1 MKAGAVM
8 GAMCALLVGGAL
20 AKTPA
25 VVENPEGEKAEEKL
39 VRQLPALPLWSMT
52 DRERVKRGEIIV
64 GQDFFGKQ
72 EDIKPGTLPE
82 TVENGLPESVVEE
95 PEPEPEENVTEI
107 PPEILE
113 TYFEAIPS
121 DAEGA
126 PEFLMDPQEL
136 LGQQE
141 RRDRESFLKYHSGES
156 KVDMFVYL
164 FDERQEL
171 PEEITIEAVYDDLYA
186 RRGPTALIFYHLGK
200 PDRAQFFLSNDIRA
214 VVSEDEQNRALRAAV
229 QEAFEKSDVAYQ
241 LDNFLVELSIRLY
254 WIEREL
260 AGVGKPKPSRDGR
273 DVLEA
278 RVASSED
285 RTRGLIGRALL
296 FVAIMTG
303 VGLLGW
309 LGCYYTERR
318 VRYLFPEVDIGPLL
332 GAPHAAGVGAV
343 VSFSS
348 AQLPPSQQRDHVP
361 DYLHKM

>member
-1 MKAGAVM
+1 MRAGAVM
-8 GAMCALLVGGAL
+8 GAMCALLVGVAL
-20 AKTPA
+20 
-25 VVENPEGEKAEEKL
+25 VETTAAAEKPEDEKAEEKL
-39 VRQLPALPLWSMT
+39 VRQLPALPVWSMT
-52 DRERVKRGEIIV
+52 DSERVKKGEIV
-64 GQDFFGKQ
+64 AGQDFFGKQ
-72 EDIKPGTLPE
+72 EDIQPGTLPE
-82 TVENGLPESVVEE
+82 TVESALPEPEE
-95 PEPEPEENVTEI
+95 EEPEPEENVTEI
-107 PPEILE
+107 PPEILK
-113 TYFEAIPS
+113 TYFEAIAS

-126 PEFLMDPQEL
+126 PVFLRDPQEL
-136 LGQQE
+136 LSQQE

-200 PDRAQFFLSNDIRA
+200 PDRAQFFLGNDIRA

-229 QEAFEKSDVAYQ
+229 QEAFEKSDMAYQ
-241 LDNFLVELSIRLY
+241 LHNFLVELSIRLY
-254 WIEREL
+254 WIQREL
-260 AGVGKPKPSRDGR
+260 AGVGKLKPSRGGR

-278 RVASSED
+278 RVASTDD
-285 RTRGLIGRALL
+285 RPHGLSGRALL
-296 FVAIMTG
+296 FVAMMTA

-309 LGCYYTERR
+309 LGYYCTERR
-318 VRYLFPEVDIGPLL
+318 VRYLFPEVETGALM

-343 VSFSS
+343 ISFSS

>member
-1 MKAGAVM
+1 MRAGAVM
-8 GAMCALLVGGAL
+8 GAMCALLAGGAL
-20 AKTPA
+20 AETAAAAEKT
-25 VVENPEGEKAEEKL
+25 EGEKVEEKL
-39 VRQLPALPLWSMT
+39 VRQLPALPVWSMT
-52 DRERVKRGEIIV
+52 DSERVKKGEIV
-64 GQDFFGKQ
+64 AGQDFFGKQ
-72 EDIKPGTLPE
+72 ENIQPRTLPE
-82 TVENGLPESVVEE
+82 IVESVLPEPVEEE
-95 PEPEPEENVTEI
+95 PEREENVREI
-107 PPEILE
+107 PPEILSA
-113 TYFEAIPS
+113 YFEAIPI

-126 PEFLMDPQEL
+126 PIFLRDPQEL
-136 LGQQE
+136 LAQQE
-141 RRDRESFLKYHSGES
+141 RQDRESFLKYHSGES

-200 PDRAQFFLSNDIRA
+200 PDRAQFFLGNAIRA

-229 QEAFEKSDVAYQ
+229 QEAFEKSDMAYQ

-260 AGVGKPKPSRDGR
+260 TGAGKPKPSRGGR

-278 RVASSED
+278 RVAD
-285 RTRGLIGRALL
+285 RPHGLIGRALL
-296 FVAIMTG
+296 FVAMMTG

-309 LGCYYTERR
+309 LGYYCTERR
-318 VRYLFPEVDIGPLL
+318 VRYLFPEVDTGALM

-343 VSFSS
+343 ISFSS